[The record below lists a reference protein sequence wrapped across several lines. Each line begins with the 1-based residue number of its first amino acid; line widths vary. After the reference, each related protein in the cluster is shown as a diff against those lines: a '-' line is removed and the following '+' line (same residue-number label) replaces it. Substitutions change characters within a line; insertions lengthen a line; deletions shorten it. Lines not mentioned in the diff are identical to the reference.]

1 MRKDTLSLI
10 VATILWGVTFVV
22 VKKGVEAYHPVSF
35 LFLRFSITFLV
46 LTVFMALTKR
56 KIKNEI
62 FVKGLILGIFL
73 FFGYI
78 LQTVGL
84 KYTTPSKSAFLTSL
98 AVLFTPFIS
107 LFILKTKIKFRTV
120 LAVILAS
127 AGIYLMFGLSI
138 DTINIGDILTILCA
152 VSWAFHIVFVGLLS
166 IKEENFGLLF
176 VEVWVVLILSGL
188 FIITTGVKTIP
199 IPTVSLNGAIITSL
213 FATIVP
219 FYIQLTF
226 QTRENTIKAN
236 FIYATE
242 PVFAALFEFF
252 FLGVVYGI
260 INYVGM
266 LFIFL
271 SALLAQKEG

>member
-35 LFLRFSITFLV
+35 LFLRFAITLLV
-46 LTVFMALTKR
+46 LSVFMFLTKR

-62 FVKGLILGIFL
+62 FVKGVILGIFL
-73 FFGYI
+73 FFGYFF
-78 LQTVGL
+78 QTVGL

-98 AVLFTPFIS
+98 GVLFTPFIS

-127 AGIYLMFGLSI
+127 VGIYLMFGLSI
-138 DTINIGDILTILCA
+138 DTINIGDVLTILSA
-152 VSWAFHIVFVGLLS
+152 VCWAFHIVFVGLLS

-188 FIITTGVKTIP
+188 FIIATGVKTIP
-199 IPTVSLNGAIITSL
+199 IPTVSLKGAIITSL

-242 PVFAALFEFF
+242 PVFAALFEFL

>member
-10 VATILWGVTFVV
+10 VATILWGITFVV
-22 VKKGVEAYHPVSF
+22 VKQGVEVYHPVSF
-35 LFLRFSITFLV
+35 LFLRFGITFLV

-107 LFILKTKIKFRTV
+107 LFILKTKIKFRTL

>member
-10 VATILWGVTFVV
+10 VATILWGITFVV
-22 VKKGVEAYHPVSF
+22 VKQGVEVYHPVSF
-35 LFLRFSITFLV
+35 LFLRFGITFLV

-98 AVLFTPFIS
+98 FVLFTPFIS
-107 LFILKTKIKFRTV
+107 FFILKTKIKFRTV

>member
-22 VKKGVEAYHPVSF
+22 VKKGVEVYHPVSF
-35 LFLRFSITFLV
+35 LFLRFGITFLV
-46 LTVFMALTKR
+46 LSVFMFLTKR

-62 FVKGLILGIFL
+62 FVKGVILGIFL
-73 FFGYI
+73 FFGYFF
-78 LQTVGL
+78 QTVGL

-98 AVLFTPFIS
+98 FVLFTPFIS

-120 LAVILAS
+120 LAVILALV
-127 AGIYLMFGLSI
+127 GIYLMFGLSI
-138 DTINIGDILTILCA
+138 DTINIGDVLSILGAI
-152 VSWAFHIVFVGLLS
+152 SWAFHIVFVGLLS

-188 FIITTGVKTIP
+188 FIIATGVKTIP
-199 IPTVSLNGAIITSL
+199 IPTVSIKGAIITSL

-236 FIYATE
+236 FIYAAE
-242 PVFAALFEFF
+242 PVFAALFEFL

>member
-10 VATILWGVTFVV
+10 VATILWGITFVV

>member
-10 VATILWGVTFVV
+10 VATILWGITFVV

-98 AVLFTPFIS
+98 FVLFTPFIS
-107 LFILKTKIKFRTV
+107 FFILKTKIKFRTV

-152 VSWAFHIVFVGLLS
+152 VSWAFHIVFVGL
-166 IKEENFGLLF
+166 
-176 VEVWVVLILSGL
+176 
-188 FIITTGVKTIP
+188 
-199 IPTVSLNGAIITSL
+199 
-213 FATIVP
+213 
-219 FYIQLTF
+219 
-226 QTRENTIKAN
+226 
-236 FIYATE
+236 
-242 PVFAALFEFF
+242 
-252 FLGVVYGI
+252 
-260 INYVGM
+260 
-266 LFIFL
+266 
-271 SALLAQKEG
+271 

>member
-1 MRKDTLSLI
+1 M
-10 VATILWGVTFVV
+10 F
-22 VKKGVEAYHPVSF
+22 
-35 LFLRFSITFLV
+35 
-46 LTVFMALTKR
+46 LTKR

-62 FVKGLILGIFL
+62 FVKGVILGIFL
-73 FFGYI
+73 FFGYFF
-78 LQTVGL
+78 QTVGL
-84 KYTTPSKSAFLTSL
+84 KYTTPSKGAFLTSL
-98 AVLFTPFIS
+98 FVLFTPFIS

-120 LAVILAS
+120 LAVILAL

-138 DTINIGDILTILCA
+138 DTINIGDIFSILGA
-152 VSWAFHIVFVGLLS
+152 ISWAFHIVFVGLLS

-176 VEVWVVLILSGL
+176 VEVWMVLILSGL
-188 FIITTGVKTIP
+188 FIIATGVETIP
-199 IPTVSLNGAIITSL
+199 IPTVSLKGAIVTSL

-236 FIYATE
+236 FIYAAE
-242 PVFAALFEFF
+242 PVFAALFEFL